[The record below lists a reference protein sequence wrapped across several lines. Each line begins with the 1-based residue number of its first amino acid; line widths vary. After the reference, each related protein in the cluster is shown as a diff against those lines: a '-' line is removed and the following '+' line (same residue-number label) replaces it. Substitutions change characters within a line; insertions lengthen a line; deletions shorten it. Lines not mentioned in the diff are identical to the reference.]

1 MRSAPGAAW
10 LVVPLTDA
18 ARTWLFVVALAA
30 CGGGGADPDA
40 AVTPGQD
47 GPITTRDDAS
57 PFDAGAIADLSDD
70 FDGTALDAGWQV
82 FRPELVDLA
91 VAGGALSIAPNQR
104 VLWFNDSQGALIH
117 KRITGDFTV
126 TSTVRARSAASPAQP
141 PSMPIHLGGL
151 MVRSAVT
158 VGQGALED
166 YVFIVAGY
174 DENDLSV
181 ETKTTVDGTST
192 YQGPTWPNG
201 DAELRICR
209 LGATLRLYKRALG
222 AGSWT
227 LAATYTRNDLSG
239 AVQVGP
245 MAYANSDSPDLVV
258 TFDQVTF
265 TDAAGGC
272 TE

>member
-1 MRSAPGAAW
+1 MSD
-10 LVVPLTDA
+10 V
-18 ARTWLFVVALAA
+18 ARTWLLCAALAA
-30 CGGGGADPDA
+30 CGGSGADPDA
-40 AVTPGQD
+40 AIGPGQD

-57 PFDAGAIADLSDD
+57 PFDAGSIADLSDD
-70 FDGTALDAGWQV
+70 FGGAALDPSWQI
-82 FRPELVDLA
+82 FRPELVDLV
-91 VAGGALSIAPNQR
+91 VAGGSLSITPNQR

-117 KRITGDFTV
+117 KRLTGDFTV
-126 TSTVRARSAASPAQP
+126 TATVRARSAATPAQP

-151 MVRSAVT
+151 MVRSAVPA
-158 VGQGALED
+158 GQGTLED

-192 YQGPTWPNG
+192 YQGPSWPSG

-209 LGATLRLYKRALG
+209 QGATFRLYKRALG

-245 MAYANSDSPDLVV
+245 NAYANSDTPDLVV
-258 TFDQVTF
+258 SFDQVTF